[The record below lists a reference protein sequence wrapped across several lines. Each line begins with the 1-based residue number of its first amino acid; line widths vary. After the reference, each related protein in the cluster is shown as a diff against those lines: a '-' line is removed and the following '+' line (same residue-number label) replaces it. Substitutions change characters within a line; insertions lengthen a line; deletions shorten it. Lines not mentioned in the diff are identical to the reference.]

1 MTKTGRLLK
10 ALVAM
15 CCAGLMAACGGGSG
29 GGSQPV
35 APEPPANRSPVASAG
50 AAQSV
55 AAGTAVTLD
64 ASASSD
70 PDGDV
75 LSYAWNLAG
84 PAGSTATLVT
94 PTTARPSFTP
104 DLPGTY
110 VATVTV
116 ADGRGA
122 SASATVSIT
131 VTAPYVAP
139 AISLGGQAE
148 PLSGTVKL
156 SLTGTVTGAV
166 EWYADLRLLGSG
178 NAADGNSI
186 NWNTVG
192 VTNGEHQLLARI
204 QPASGSAIDV
214 RRTVTVSNSTVTLNA
229 TVSGTT
235 GTINVDVRAT
245 STTGI
250 TAVSAKF
257 DGVAAG
263 TLTQPNACSRF
274 CSGANDLYRF
284 TVDAARAGSGSHSM
298 VITATDASGGTRSV
312 TVDVPIS
319 NAPGLTLSA
328 PLDGAL
334 VFGTLRLDGSFTSD
348 KPGAVTVTAKLGDL
362 QILSTTNGNFS
373 GSYDLTGV
381 TAGAYPLTV
390 RATDST
396 GQVSQIQ
403 RNIVVTSSA
412 ARAYTPVFTLPTGG
426 QLLAAEGA
434 HVLYTPGDGTVLMR
448 HLVQGTE
455 VALTSASSIQYAA
468 GWRLEGGRAVA
479 YGKGA
484 DCVLYCVYLWS
495 STGAVSNLTN
505 ANPHSRASN
514 IGGGWAYDLHP
525 VLRGDFV
532 LWVNDK
538 AADTGVAT
546 SATGRYTLHQISTG
560 SYTRIGVPA
569 GVNYVGNN
577 EFDFSVSG
585 GVADVWFWGQTGG
598 EGTASQFDIFRWR
611 SDTGT
616 STRITAG
623 GARHIYP
630 QVDGTRVAWQQ
641 SPIGGSSDGTFA
653 LTATALSNV
662 APSTLATKATN
673 FVLRDGVLA
682 WMETPTTTSKALKA
696 SADGTTRTISSLS
709 TATLL
714 ANGGGRVAYG
724 EGGKTYTWA
733 SGTGQSTLRLDTAPG
748 QVFIAGGALVFTVGP
763 TVYRVGLE

>member
-1 MTKTGRLLK
+1 MITTRHMMRALA
-10 ALVAM
+10 ALVFVA
-15 CCAGLMAACGGGSG
+15 LIAACGGGS

-35 APEPPANRSPVASAG
+35 APEPPANRIPVASAG
-50 AAQSV
+50 AAQTVS
-55 AAGTAVTLD
+55 AGTAVTLD

-70 PDGDV
+70 PDGDS

-84 PAGSTATLVT
+84 PAGSTATLAT

-139 AISLGGQAE
+139 AISLGGQTE

-257 DGVAAG
+257 DGVEAG

-274 CSGANDLYRF
+274 CGGSNDVFRF

-312 TVDVPIS
+312 TVEVPIS

-362 QILSTTNGNFS
+362 QILSTTSGNFS

-455 VALTSASSIQYAA
+455 VTLTNAASIQYAA
-468 GWRLEGGRAVA
+468 GWRLDGGRAVA

-525 VLRGDFV
+525 VLRGDYV

-598 EGTASQFDIFRWR
+598 EGTTSQFDIFRWR

-616 STRITAG
+616 STRITSG

-641 SPIGGSSDGTFA
+641 SPIGGSSDSTFA
-653 LTATALSNV
+653 LTTTALSAV
-662 APSTLATKATN
+662 VPSTLATKATS
-673 FVLRDGVLA
+673 FVLRDGLLA
-682 WMETPTTTSKALKA
+682 WMETPTTSKALKA
-696 SADGTTRTISSLS
+696 SSADGTTRTISSLS
-709 TATLL
+709 TANLL

-748 QVFIAGGALVFTVGP
+748 QLFMAGGAMVFTVGP

>member
-1 MTKTGRLLK
+1 MTTTRHLMRALA
-10 ALVAM
+10 ALVFVA
-15 CCAGLMAACGGGSG
+15 LLAACGGGSSG
-29 GGSQPV
+29 GQPV
-35 APEPPANRSPVASAG
+35 TPEPPANRSPVASAG
-50 AAQSV
+50 AAQTVST
-55 AAGTAVTLD
+55 GTAVTLD

-70 PDGDV
+70 PDGDS
-75 LSYAWNLAG
+75 LSYAWNLVG
-84 PAGSTATLVT
+84 PAGSTATLAT
-94 PTTARPSFTP
+94 PTTTRPSFTP

-122 SASATVSIT
+122 SASATVSVT
-131 VTAPYVAP
+131 ATAPYVQP
-139 AISLGGQAE
+139 AISLGGQTE

-178 NAADGNSI
+178 NAADSNSI

-204 QPASGSAIDV
+204 QPTSGSAIDV
-214 RRTVTVSNSTVTLNA
+214 RRTVTVSTSTVTLNA

-257 DGVAAG
+257 DGVDAG

-274 CSGANDLYRF
+274 CGGSNDVFRF
-284 TVDAARAGSGSHSM
+284 TVDAVRAGSGSHSM
-298 VITATDASGGTRSV
+298 VITATDAASGTRSV

-334 VFGTLRLDGSFTSD
+334 VFGTLRLDGNFTSD
-348 KPGAVTVTAKLGDL
+348 KPGAVTVTSKLGDL

-373 GSYDLTGV
+373 GSFDLTGV
-381 TAGAYPLTV
+381 TPGAYPLTM

-455 VALTSASSIQYAA
+455 VTLASASSIQYAA
-468 GWRLEGGRAVA
+468 GWRLDGGRAVA
-479 YGKGA
+479 FGKGA

-495 STGAVSNLTN
+495 TTGAISNLTN
-505 ANPHSRASN
+505 ANPYSRASN

-546 SATGRYTLHQISTG
+546 SATGRYTLHQISSG

-598 EGTASQFDIFRWR
+598 EGTTSQFDIFRWR

-616 STRITAG
+616 STRITSG
-623 GARHIYP
+623 GSRHIYP
-630 QVDGTRVAWQQ
+630 QVDGALVAWQQ

-662 APSTLATKATN
+662 APSALATKATS

-682 WMETPTTTSKALKA
+682 WMEAPTTTSKALKA
-696 SADGTTRTISSLS
+696 SAVGTTRTISSLS
-709 TATLL
+709 TASLL

-733 SGTGQSTLRLDTAPG
+733 SSTGTSTLRLDTAPG
-748 QVFIAGGALVFTVGP
+748 QLFMAGGAVVFTVGP
-763 TVYRVGLE
+763 SVYRVGVE

>member
-1 MTKTGRLLK
+1 MIKTSRLRE
-10 ALVAM
+10 ALVVVF
-15 CCAGLMAACGGGSG
+15 CAILLTACGGGSSG
-29 GGSQPV
+29 QQPGDK
-35 APEPPANRSPVASAG
+35 EPPANRGPVASAG
-50 AAQSV
+50 AAQS
-55 AAGTAVTLD
+55 ASAGTAVTLD

-70 PDGDV
+70 PDGDT

-84 PAGSTATLVT
+84 PAGSSATLAT
-94 PTTARPSFTP
+94 PTTVRPSFTP

-139 AISLGGQAE
+139 AISLGQAE

-166 EWYADLRLLGSG
+166 EWYADLRLMGRG

-204 QPASGSAIDV
+204 QPTSGSPIDV
-214 RRTVTVSNSTVTLNA
+214 RRTVTVSNATVTLNA
-229 TVSGTT
+229 TVSGAT

-257 DGVAAG
+257 DGVDAG

-274 CSGANDLYRF
+274 CGGANDLYRF

-298 VITATDASGGTRSV
+298 VITATDASGGMRSV

-362 QILSTTNGNFS
+362 QFLSTTNGNFS

-412 ARAYTPVFTLPTGG
+412 ARAYTPLFTLPTGG
-426 QLLAAEGA
+426 QLLAAEGG

-455 VALTSASSIQYAA
+455 VTLNNASSIQYAA

-525 VLRGDFV
+525 VLRGDYV

-585 GVADVWFWGQTGG
+585 GVADVWFWAQTGG

-630 QVDGTRVAWQQ
+630 QVDGNRVAWQQ

-662 APSTLATKATN
+662 APSTLAIKATN
-673 FVLRDGVLA
+673 FVMRDGVLA
-682 WMETPTTTSKALKA
+682 WMETPTTTSRALKA
-696 SADGTTRTISSLS
+696 SSADGTTRTLSSLS
-709 TATLL
+709 TANLL

-724 EGGKTYTWA
+724 EGGKTFSWA
-733 SGTGQSTLRLDTAPG
+733 SSTGQTTLRLDTAPG
-748 QVFIAGGALVFTVGP
+748 QLFFAGGAMVFTVGP

>member
-1 MTKTGRLLK
+1 MTKLSCLTK
-10 ALVAM
+10 ALATGL
-15 CCAGLMAACGGGSG
+15 CAALLVACGGGSG
-29 GGSQPV
+29 GGQPV

-55 AAGTAVTLD
+55 SAGTAVTLD
-64 ASASSD
+64 GSASSD
-70 PDGDV
+70 PDGDA
-75 LSYAWNLAG
+75 LSYTWNLAG
-84 PAGSTATLVT
+84 PAGSAASLVS
-94 PTTARPSFTP
+94 PSSARPSFTP
-104 DLPGTY
+104 DLTGTY

-122 SASATVSIT
+122 SAAATVSVT
-131 VTAPYVAP
+131 VTAPYVPP
-139 AISLGGQAE
+139 AIALAQAE
-148 PLSGTVKL
+148 PLSGAVKL
-156 SLTGTVTGAV
+156 SLTGSVTGAV
-166 EWYADLRLLGSG
+166 EWYADLRLLGNG
-178 NAADGNSI
+178 NAADNYSI
-186 NWNTVG
+186 TWNTVG

-204 QPASGSAIDV
+204 QPTSGSAIDV

-250 TAVSAKF
+250 TSVAAKF
-257 DGVAAG
+257 DGVDAG
-263 TLTQPNACSRF
+263 SLTQPNACSRF
-274 CSGANDLYRF
+274 CGGSNDVYRF
-284 TVDAARAGSGSHSM
+284 IVDSARAGSGSHSM
-298 VITATDASGGTRSV
+298 VITATDAAGGTRSV

-319 NAPGLTLSA
+319 NAPGLSLSA
-328 PLDGAL
+328 PVDGAI
-334 VFGTLRLDGSFTSD
+334 VFGTVRLDGSFTSD

-362 QILSTTNGNFS
+362 QFLATTNGNFS

-381 TAGAYPLTV
+381 PPGAYPLTL

-448 HLVQGTE
+448 NLAQSTE
-455 VALTSASSIQYAA
+455 VVLASASSIQYAA
-468 GWRLEGGRAVA
+468 GWRLNGGRAVA

-495 STGAVSNLTN
+495 STGAVTNLSN
-505 ANPHSRASN
+505 ANPYSRASN

-525 VLRGDFV
+525 VLRGDYV

-577 EFDFSVSG
+577 EFDFSASG

-598 EGTASQFDIFRWR
+598 EGTTSQFDIFRWR

-616 STRITAG
+616 STRITSG
-623 GARHIYP
+623 GSRNIYP
-630 QVDGTRVAWQQ
+630 QVDGARVAWQQ
-641 SPIGGSSDGTFA
+641 SPVGGSTDSTFAVNTTA
-653 LTATALSNV
+653 LTAV
-662 APSTLATKATN
+662 APSTLATKATS

-682 WMETPTTTSKALKA
+682 WVETPTATSKALKA
-696 SADGTTRTISSLS
+696 FADGTTRTISSLS

-714 ANGGGRVAYG
+714 ANGGGRVAYV
-724 EGGKTYTWA
+724 EAGKTYTWA
-733 SGTGQSTLRLDTAPG
+733 TGTGQSTVRLDTAPG
-748 QVFIAGGALVFTVGP
+748 QLFLAGGAMVFTVGP
-763 TVYRVGLE
+763 TVYRVDLE